1 MIEQIQLEPSSGVPL
16 YRQLFVRLKEMI
28 LSGQLRPGE
37 RLPASRELAGRL
49 GLNRTTITAAYELLQ
64 AEGLI
69 RGHVGR
75 GSYVAT
81 GPAMPGIPWDKILP
95 SWESAPAPPQPTSAG
110 LISFATSR
118 PAEQLFPL
126 EDVRRTAEE
135 VLGSPHARTILQLG
149 SPAGYGPLREYL
161 ADEARRRGVLREKD
175 DVLVTSGCQQALD
188 LLQRVLVRP
197 GDAVILEDPVYPGLK
212 TLFQRAGARVMG
224 VSVGADGVDLE
235 ELALLLERHR
245 PRLVV
250 VTPDFQNPTGATLPA
265 AARQSLLRM
274 VRAAGAVLVEN
285 DIYRELRY
293 EGAPQPSLKQLDD
306 SGDTVLVGSFSKIAF
321 PGLRVGWV
329 IAPRPLLT
337 RLTEAKQACDLHTD
351 QLSQA
356 LLLRFAESGR
366 LEAHRQRVRQAGA
379 ERLRTLVASL
389 EKHFPKGTV
398 YSRPAGGMNVW
409 VRLPGGLDA
418 AGLLTRAQ
426 RHGVS
431 YLPGR
436 YFEVTRQHTGA
447 LRLSFAGL
455 APEEIRRGVEILGRL
470 VGEELR
476 QARGHERYEPAPALV

>member
-1 MIEQIQLEPSSGVPL
+1 VIEQIQLEPSSGVPL
-16 YRQLFVRLKEMI
+16 YRQLFVQLKEMI

-224 VSVGADGVDLE
+224 ARGSGRSGSGRAGPAARTPPSPAGRGHARFPEPHRRHPAGSGPPEPVADG
-235 ELALLLERHR
+235 ARGRRRSGGKRH
-245 PRLVV
+245 
-250 VTPDFQNPTGATLPA
+250 LP
-265 AARQSLLRM
+265 
-274 VRAAGAVLVEN
+274 RAAL
-285 DIYRELRY
+285 
-293 EGAPQPSLKQLDD
+293 
-306 SGDTVLVGSFSKIAF
+306 
-321 PGLRVGWV
+321 
-329 IAPRPLLT
+329 
-337 RLTEAKQACDLHTD
+337 
-351 QLSQA
+351 
-356 LLLRFAESGR
+356 
-366 LEAHRQRVRQAGA
+366 
-379 ERLRTLVASL
+379 
-389 EKHFPKGTV
+389 
-398 YSRPAGGMNVW
+398 
-409 VRLPGGLDA
+409 
-418 AGLLTRAQ
+418 
-426 RHGVS
+426 
-431 YLPGR
+431 
-436 YFEVTRQHTGA
+436 
-447 LRLSFAGL
+447 
-455 APEEIRRGVEILGRL
+455 
-470 VGEELR
+470 
-476 QARGHERYEPAPALV
+476 